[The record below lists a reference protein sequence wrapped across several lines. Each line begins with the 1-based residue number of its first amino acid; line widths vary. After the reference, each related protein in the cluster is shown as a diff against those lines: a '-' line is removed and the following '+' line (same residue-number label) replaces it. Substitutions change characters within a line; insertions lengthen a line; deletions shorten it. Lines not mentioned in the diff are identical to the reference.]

1 MDAQYILI
9 PFLFFFFWIQELL
22 GGKHTHTHTLSLKW
36 HLGRE
41 HDWEGV
47 GLSYLAE
54 HCCLRREESRMG
66 KSHSSS
72 GLLPR
77 QSWPENPSL
86 NQDTLEGHVNPS
98 VGLSKHRSLC
108 LPPSISGSGGRD
120 GAWGSALLTRS
131 QGILMLLAWDHAALP
146 ESPSHNSDILC
157 KLSVDFP

>member
-9 PFLFFFFWIQELL
+9 PFLFFLNTGTSRGENTHT
-22 GGKHTHTHTLSLKW
+22 HTHTHTLKR

-54 HCCLRREESRMG
+54 HCAWEGRSLGWESPIHPQDCCPG
-66 KSHSSS
+66 
-72 GLLPR
+72 

-120 GAWGSALLTRS
+120 GAWGSTLLTSS
-131 QGILMLLAWDHAALP
+131 QGILMLLAWDHTALP
-146 ESPSHNSDILC
+146 ESPSHNSGILC